1 MEQLFLTILNR
12 AVTAGRL
19 VLLVMVLR
27 VVLKKAP
34 RAAHYGLWAIVAVRL
49 LWPGDL
55 LPRAGVSLVPT
66 TEPIS
71 GDVLTAAGT
80 AVSGGLPAVGS
91 PAGAAAAETA
101 ARTGQSL
108 GHIAAVVWLVGM
120 AAMALYLAGSYVRLR
135 VRLRTAVR
143 LEDGVWESEQAPS
156 PFVLGFIR
164 PRIYLPFGLDRGS
177 RDYVLAHERTHIRH
191 RDHWVKPLAFL
202 LLAVYWFNPLLW
214 AAYILLCRD
223 MEYAC
228 DEAVLRDLE
237 EPDKRAYSQ
246 ALLNCAGPRR
256 AVTACPVAFGEICVK
271 GRIRRALRY
280 KKPAVWVTAAAVV
293 VCAAAAVCLLTNPR
307 DRTPYG
313 WASRVTAGG
322 LNVTYLCEGNSA
334 RTPAGMSGLTSRLA
348 EQLNG
353 LTEEDFPLLE
363 NYAYNI
369 FDQGREP
376 FRLQMG
382 RKAGKR
388 ELLYGGDSG
397 YPLMLLYRGKLYGV
411 DSEELLQTI
420 LEYTRGVQVVP
431 AGTELAL
438 RMGLSVP
445 VYVAV
450 GVLAYARERQ
460 RAVPIPAYAKA
471 LLIGVIGYWFSS
483 YADFKGLETLTPQF
497 ERLILFTYP
506 LFVLLLGAA
515 LFHMPL
521 RWKPLVAFGIAYL
534 GLAVVFLADFKTGP
548 VLDCE

>member
-1 MEQLFLTILNR
+1 
-12 AVTAGRL
+12 
-19 VLLVMVLR
+19 
-27 VVLKKAP
+27 
-34 RAAHYGLWAIVAVRL
+34 
-49 LWPGDL
+49 
-55 LPRAGVSLVPT
+55 
-66 TEPIS
+66 
-71 GDVLTAAGT
+71 
-80 AVSGGLPAVGS
+80 
-91 PAGAAAAETA
+91 
-101 ARTGQSL
+101 
-108 GHIAAVVWLVGM
+108 M

-322 LNVTYLCEGNSA
+322 LNVTYLREGNSA
-334 RTPAGMSGLTSRLA
+334 RTPAGMPGLTSRLA

-411 DSEELLQTI
+411 NSEELLQTI

-438 RMGLSVP
+438 RMGLP
-445 VYVAV
+445 GVYRMMTKESADGPDVIQGDDFSWTPAAWQ
-450 GVLAYARERQ
+450 GGMAY
-460 RAVPIPAYAKA
+460 VC
-471 LLIGVIGYWFSS
+471 LLYTSPS
-483 YADFKGLETLTPQF
+483 PRD
-497 ERLILFTYP
+497 
-506 LFVLLLGAA
+506 
-515 LFHMPL
+515 
-521 RWKPLVAFGIAYL
+521 
-534 GLAVVFLADFKTGP
+534 
-548 VLDCE
+548 

>member
-1 MEQLFLTILNR
+1 M
-12 AVTAGRL
+12 
-19 VLLVMVLR
+19 
-27 VVLKKAP
+27 
-34 RAAHYGLWAIVAVRL
+34 AVRL

-313 WASRVTAGG
+313 WGQPGDGWGAERDVSVGRELCPDTGRNAGADLPAGG
-322 LNVTYLCEGNSA
+322 AAQQADGGGLPSA
-334 RTPAGMSGLTSRLA
+334 G
-348 EQLNG
+348 
-353 LTEEDFPLLE
+353 
-363 NYAYNI
+363 
-369 FDQGREP
+369 
-376 FRLQMG
+376 
-382 RKAGKR
+382 
-388 ELLYGGDSG
+388 ELH
-397 YPLMLLYRGKLYGV
+397 
-411 DSEELLQTI
+411 I
-420 LEYTRGVQVVP
+420 
-431 AGTELAL
+431 
-438 RMGLSVP
+438 
-445 VYVAV
+445 
-450 GVLAYARERQ
+450 
-460 RAVPIPAYAKA
+460 
-471 LLIGVIGYWFSS
+471 
-483 YADFKGLETLTPQF
+483 
-497 ERLILFTYP
+497 
-506 LFVLLLGAA
+506 
-515 LFHMPL
+515 
-521 RWKPLVAFGIAYL
+521 
-534 GLAVVFLADFKTGP
+534 
-548 VLDCE
+548 